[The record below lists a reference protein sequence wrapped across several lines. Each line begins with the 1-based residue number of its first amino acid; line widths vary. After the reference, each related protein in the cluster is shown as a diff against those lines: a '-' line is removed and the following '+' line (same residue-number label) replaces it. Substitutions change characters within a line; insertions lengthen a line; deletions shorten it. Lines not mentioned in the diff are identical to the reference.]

1 MPRKK
6 RPEGTRAPNGESSIY
21 FSETDGNWHGW
32 VTVGVKDDGSPDR
45 RHRMSKN
52 EKKLREN
59 VRELEKQRDAGGAGV
74 VGANW
79 TVETWF
85 DYWYQHISK
94 PTVRASSARAY
105 RTAVYHH
112 LIPGLG
118 KHRLQKVRTEHFEKL
133 YQKIVADGAKPAT
146 AHQVHRT
153 AKAALNVAVARG
165 YIGANPARLAKY
177 PRLED
182 EEVEPFDLEETQ
194 RLFEVALSQRNGVR
208 FVMALSTGLR
218 QGEVLGLKWADLDL
232 SAGTLRVKR
241 QRLWPEWAH
250 GCGDT
255 PCGRKFAGYCPDR
268 VNTQPETGDVKSKAG
283 RRPFPLPDALVALL
297 KLHKAA
303 QGAERN
309 AAGPLWTESD
319 WLFAT
324 ETGGIL
330 HPRSDWDHWKQ
341 LLKDAE
347 VRDARLHDARHTAAT
362 FILQAG
368 ILDRVAQSMMGWSDA
383 KMARRYQHVVAPIQK
398 DAGDRL
404 GELLWKPRESPEQGP
419 TATETATG
427 KHESR

>member
-1 MPRKK
+1 MPRRN

-21 FSETDGNWHGW
+21 YSETDGYWHGW
-32 VTVGVKDDGSPDR
+32 VTIGVKDDGSPDR
-45 RHRMSKN
+45 RHRMSKD
-52 EKKLREN
+52 EKKLRQK
-59 VRELEKQRDAGGAGV
+59 VRELENQRDAGTAGV
-74 VGANW
+74 VGATW
-79 TVETWF
+79 TVATWL

-133 YQKIVADGAKPAT
+133 YQKIVAGGAKPAT

-165 YIGANPARLAKY
+165 YIGANPAKLAKY
-177 PRLED
+177 PRIEED
-182 EEVEPFDLEETQ
+182 EVEPFDLAETQ
-194 RLFEVALSQRNGVR
+194 RLFEMALSQRNGVR
-208 FVMALSTGLR
+208 FIMALSTGLR
-218 QGEVLGLKWADLDL
+218 QGEVLGLKWADIDL
-232 SAGTLRVKR
+232 AAGTLRVKR
-241 QRLWPEWAH
+241 QRVWPEYIH

-268 VNTQPETGDVKSKAG
+268 VNTQPETADVKSKAG

-303 QGAERN
+303 QDAERQG
-309 AAGPLWTESD
+309 AGPLWTEGD
-319 WLFAT
+319 WVFAE
-324 ETGGIL
+324 ETGGTL
-330 HPRSDWDHWKQ
+330 HPRSDWDRWKQ
-341 LLKDAE
+341 LLKDAD

-383 KMARRYQHVVAPIQK
+383 KMAKRYQHVVAPVQK

-404 GELLWKPRESPEQGP
+404 GRLLWQHDEN
-419 TATETATG
+419 AD
-427 KHESR
+427 